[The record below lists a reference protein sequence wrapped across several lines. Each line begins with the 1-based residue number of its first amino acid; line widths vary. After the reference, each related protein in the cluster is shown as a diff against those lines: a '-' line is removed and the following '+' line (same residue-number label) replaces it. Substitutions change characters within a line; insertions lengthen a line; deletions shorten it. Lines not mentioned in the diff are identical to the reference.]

1 MNFIGLEDHQP
12 LLCGEVG
19 EIMDRLKA
27 KDNYLFTIEFEVP
40 TPPYPPPSPG
50 LKKLIQPVLLVS
62 ES

>member
-40 TPPYPPPSPG
+40 TPP
-50 LKKLIQPVLLVS
+50 
-62 ES
+62 